1 MAPPKFAD
9 LGKAAN
15 DLLSKNFH
23 FGVVNLEANTKALNG
38 AKFTTKGKHTT
49 ATGTVGGS
57 LECEMEIAGIKY
69 KESMTTDGVIHGTA
83 TLDEKLL
90 SKNVKVEAAFNFA
103 PDSGKMGGAVKSSY
117 ANCDYVNATADV
129 DSTGLLHASSVF
141 GSIPFLSGW
150 VLGGQVSYDT
160 VNAKLVS
167 QNLGVEYR
175 EADFVIHSGIYDSSK
190 LVGSIHHQI
199 NDKLSAGAM
208 LNWTNGPSNAS
219 LTFCGKYNLD
229 GSSFVKAKLDNSLCL
244 GLSYVQNLR
253 DGVQVTLSG
262 LVNGGKGEGGHK
274 LGMSLNFDA

>member
-9 LGKAAN
+9 LGKAAS

-23 FGVVNLEANTKALNG
+23 FGVVNLEANTTALNG

-49 ATGTVGGS
+49 ATGGVGGS
-57 LECEMEIAGIKY
+57 LECEMELRGMKY
-69 KESMTTDGVIHGTA
+69 KESMTTDGVIHGSL
-83 TLDEKLL
+83 TLDDKLL
-90 SKNVKVEAAFNFA
+90 KSVKVEAAFDFA
-103 PDSGKMGGAVKSSY
+103 PDSGKMGGAIKSSY
-117 ANCDYVNATADV
+117 ANCDYLNATADV
-129 DSTGLLHASSVF
+129 TSSGLLHASSVF
-141 GSIPFLSGW
+141 GNIPFLNGW
-150 VLGGQVSYDT
+150 VLGGQLSYDT
-160 VNAKLVS
+160 ANAKLVT

-175 EADFVIHSGIYDSSK
+175 EKDFVIHSGIYDSSK

-208 LNWTNGPSNAS
+208 LNWSNGPSTAS
-219 LTFCGKYNLD
+219 LTFCGKYDVD
-229 GSSFVKAKLDNSLCL
+229 GTTFVKAKLDNNLAL
-244 GLSYVQNLR
+244 GVSYVQNLR

>member
-9 LGKAAN
+9 LGKAAS

-23 FGVVNLEANTKALNG
+23 FGVVNLEANTTALNG

-49 ATGTVGGS
+49 ATGGVGGS
-57 LECEMEIAGIKY
+57 LECEMELGGMKY
-69 KESMTTDGVIHGTA
+69 KESLTTDGVIHGSI
-83 TLDEKLL
+83 TLDDKVLT
-90 SKNVKVEAAFNFA
+90 KNVKVEAVFDFA

-117 ANCDYVNATADV
+117 ANCDHLNATADV
-129 DSTGLLHASSVF
+129 TSSGLLHASSVL
-141 GSIPFLSGW
+141 GNIPFLDGW

-175 EADFVIHSGIYDSSK
+175 EEDFVIHSGIYDSSK

-208 LNWTNGPSNAS
+208 LNWSNGPSNAS
-219 LTFCGKYNLD
+219 LTFCGKYALD
-229 GSSFVKAKLDNSLCL
+229 ATTFVKAKLDNNLAL
-244 GLSYVQNLR
+244 GVSYVQNLR